1 MKRGAIG
8 METDRGR
15 VGGDPCFDVE
25 GRRSHGQVEERAL
38 AVAEIV
44 ETALAARLIGM
55 EAFAAPLAS
64 FGAIAVGESRPSWD
78 GKIRGAWSCR
88 RRTGARSLGRR
99 RASCTRRS
107 LSFRNAWQGPAGALG
122 ASQSTQKGAIMPN
135 EENKSGAQKAAEAE
149 VESFRKDLG
158 PFVVAAET
166 TRMAMVF
173 TDAKEPYN
181 PIIFANDSF
190 LSLTGHDREEVL
202 GQSFNFLMA
211 RGANPEALAEIEAA
225 FEGSS
230 GSDPEIRYRRKDGSV
245 FWASIYI
252 SPVRD
257 EGGDVVQHFASFMD
271 LTKHKQEKDRLRFL
285 LDELNHRTQNTLA
298 TVQAIAVQTLR
309 GVADKEVVDAFEG
322 RILALSKAHTLLG
335 SENWDG
341 VGLRDVIDQIL
352 QPFGLNDRR
361 VARFSVEGED
371 VRLQPR
377 AALTLAMVFHELAT
391 NAAKTARSRT
401 MPPGK
406 SRLLGKLSRPRTV
419 TGCGYAGK
427 KAAGRQ

>member
-1 MKRGAIG
+1 M
-8 METDRGR
+8 
-15 VGGDPCFDVE
+15 
-25 GRRSHGQVEERAL
+25 
-38 AVAEIV
+38 
-44 ETALAARLIGM
+44 
-55 EAFAAPLAS
+55 
-64 FGAIAVGESRPSWD
+64 PS
-78 GKIRGAWSCR
+78 
-88 RRTGARSLGRR
+88 
-99 RASCTRRS
+99 
-107 LSFRNAWQGPAGALG
+107 
-122 ASQSTQKGAIMPN
+122 
-135 EENKSGAQKAAEAE
+135 EENKSGEQKAAEAE

-190 LSLTGHDREEVL
+190 LSLSGHDREEVL

-271 LTKHKQEKDRLRFL
+271 LTKH
-285 LDELNHRTQNTLA
+285 NTLA

-309 GVADKEVVDAFEG
+309 GVTDKEVVDAFEG
-322 RILALSKAHTLLG
+322 GAFWRCQRPIPCWG
-335 SENWDG
+335 
-341 VGLRDVIDQIL
+341 
-352 QPFGLNDRR
+352 
-361 VARFSVEGED
+361 AR
-371 VRLQPR
+371 
-377 AALTLAMVFHELAT
+377 
-391 NAAKTARSRT
+391 
-401 MPPGK
+401 
-406 SRLLGKLSRPRTV
+406 
-419 TGCGYAGK
+419 TGT
-427 KAAGRQ
+427 